1 MSRITAA
8 DHQRI
13 EEIVF
18 FWREAG
24 YEKWFRKDAAFDAE
38 FRKRF
43 MDDHFAE
50 ARRERDQWTESA
62 EGTLALIL
70 LLDQFPRN
78 CFRGTGHMF
87 ATDPLARK
95 FALAALDKGLDQ
107 KVEKGLRL
115 FFYLP
120 LSHAEDLALQ
130 ERAVELNRALGEE
143 TLKHAI
149 DHRDIVKKFG
159 RFPHR
164 NPALG
169 RETTPE
175 EQKFLDEGGFKG

>member
-1 MSRITAA
+1 MTRLTAN

-13 EEIVF
+13 EEIIF

-24 YEKWFRKDAAFDAE
+24 YEKWFRKDAEFDSE
-38 FRKRF
+38 FRGRF
-43 MDDHFAE
+43 LEDHFAA
-50 ARRERDQWTESA
+50 ARRERDHWTETA
-62 EGTLALIL
+62 EGTLALLL
-70 LLDQFPRN
+70 LLDQLPRN
-78 CFRGTGHMF
+78 CFRGMGHMF
-87 ATDPLARK
+87 ATDPLAQH
-95 FALAALDKGLDQ
+95 FALEAIGKGFDQ
-107 KVEKGLRL
+107 KIEKDLRL

-120 LSHAEDLALQ
+120 LSHAENLALQ

-143 TLKHAI
+143 TTKHAI
-149 DHRDIVKKFG
+149 AHRDIIKRFG

-175 EQKFLDEGGFKG
+175 EKKFLDEGGFAG

>member
-1 MSRITAA
+1 MTRLSAH

-38 FRKRF
+38 FRTRF
-43 MDDHFAE
+43 MDDHHAA
-50 ARRERDQWTESA
+50 ARRERDHWTESA
-62 EGTLALIL
+62 EGTLALLL
-70 LLDQFPRN
+70 LLDQLPRN

-95 FALAALDKGLDQ
+95 FALEALDKSFDQ
-107 KVEKGLRL
+107 KVEKELRL

-130 ERAVELNRALGEE
+130 ERAVELNRTLGEE

-149 DHRDIVKKFG
+149 IHRDIVKKFG

-175 EQKFLDEGGFKG
+175 ERKFLDEGGFKG